1 MWLLDAMHGGWG
13 WGWMAFGMAWMV
25 FFWGGIIAVVVW
37 AISRGTGNWEG
48 RRDPSGLKG
57 RSPLDI
63 AKERYARGEI
73 TQEQFQQLQK
83 DLR

>member
-1 MWLLDAMHGGWG
+1 MWFLDAMHDGWG
-13 WGWMAFGMAWMV
+13 WGWMGFGAAWMIL
-25 FFWGGIIAVVVW
+25 FWGAIVALVVW
-37 AISRGTGNWEG
+37 AISRLSGDRERRGEQWRWE
-48 RRDPSGLKG
+48 S

-73 TQEQFQQLQK
+73 TQEQFQQLQD

>member
-1 MWLLDAMHGGWG
+1 MWFLDAMHGGWG
-13 WGWMAFGMAWMV
+13 WAWVAFGMAWMV
-25 FFWGGIIAVVVW
+25 LFWGGIIAVVVW
-37 AISRGTGNWEG
+37 AISRGTGNWE
-48 RRDPSGLKG
+48 G